1 MSEIVLQAAVREHT
15 GKKAKHVRTAGSVP
29 GVFYQHGEGTI
40 PIQVERLSLNP
51 LIYTSETHV
60 IQLRLAD
67 GTVKKCILRDVQFDP
82 VSDRPV
88 HFDLQGLFEN
98 ERLTLEIPVSLTGGV
113 PRGVRDGGML
123 QHVIHKLRVSCFP
136 RDIPEKIEV
145 NIADLGINQAVHVS
159 DLSLPE
165 VTILEGADS
174 TVVAV
179 LPPTVVKEEAVAA
192 APVEEAKEPEVV
204 GKGKKAEEG
213 AEGEAAEGAK
223 K

>member
-15 GKKAKHVRTAGSVP
+15 GKKAKYVRTAGSVP
-29 GVFYQHGEGTI
+29 GVFYQHGEGNI
-40 PIQVERLSLNP
+40 SIQVERLNLNP

-60 IQLRLAD
+60 IQLRLPD
-67 GTVKKCILRDVQFDP
+67 GTVKKCILRDVQYDP
-82 VSDRPV
+82 VSDLPV

-98 ERLTLEIPVSLTGGV
+98 EKLTLEIPVSLTGGI

-123 QHVIHKLRVSCFP
+123 QHVIHKLRVSCLP
-136 RDIPEKIEV
+136 KDIPEKVEV
-145 NIADLGINQAVHVS
+145 NIADLGINQAIHVS

-165 VTILEGADS
+165 VMILDSPES

-179 LPPTVVKEEAVAA
+179 LPPTVVKEEVAAVA
-192 APVEEAKEPEVV
+192 PTEEAKEPEVV

-213 AEGEAAEGAK
+213 EGEAPEGAK